1 MRYALLEEQRLA
13 AARRPALDVITH
25 SPEQTQ
31 RFGSMIGRTLQPGDL
46 VLLSGQIGSGKT
58 IFVQGIAQGLGVESD
73 VLSPTF
79 TIVMEH
85 EGRSADGQTV
95 KLYHVDLYRLPESD
109 PDEIIGFGF
118 EEYFDDER
126 GIIVI
131 EWPERARP
139 VLPDEYLVVEVEAI
153 ADTKRSIRL
162 TPYGDR
168 YEEITGQIR
177 EEVSGS
183 RG

>member
-1 MRYALLEEQRLA
+1 
-13 AARRPALDVITH
+13 
-25 SPEQTQ
+25 
-31 RFGSMIGRTLQPGDL
+31 MIGRTLRTGDL
-46 VLLSGQIGSGKT
+46 ILLSGQIGSGKT
-58 IFVQGIAQGLGVESD
+58 MFAQGVAQGLGVETD

-79 TIVMEH
+79 TLVMEH
-85 EGRSADGQTV
+85 EGCTQDDIPVR
-95 KLYHVDLYRLPESD
+95 LYHIDLYRLPEED

-118 EEYFDDER
+118 EEYFDDEQ

-131 EWPERARP
+131 EWPERARAI
-139 VLPDEYLVVEVEAI
+139 LPEEYLVVEVEAI

-162 TPYGDR
+162 TPYGKR
-168 YEEITGQIR
+168 YEELTDQIR

>member
-1 MRYALLEEQRLA
+1 MA

-31 RFGSMIGRTLQPGDL
+31 RFGSMIGRTLRPGDL

-79 TIVMEH
+79 TLVMEH
-85 EGRSADGQTV
+85 EGQTTDGV
-95 KLYHVDLYRLPESD
+95 PVRLYHVDLYRLPD
-109 PDEIIGFGF
+109 GNPNEIIGFGF
-118 EEYFDDER
+118 EEYFDDET

-139 VLPDEYLVVEVEAI
+139 VLPDTYLVVQVEAI

-168 YEEITGQIR
+168 YSEITDQIR
-177 EEVSGS
+177 EEVSGN

>member
-1 MRYALLEEQRLA
+1 MA

-25 SPEQTQ
+25 SSEQTQ
-31 RFGSMIGRTLQPGDL
+31 RFGSMIGRTLRPGDL

-58 IFVQGIAQGLGVESD
+58 IFAQGIAQGLGVESD

-79 TIVMEH
+79 TLVMEH
-85 EGRSADGQTV
+85 EGRTLDDV
-95 KLYHVDLYRLPESD
+95 LVRLYHVDLYRLPDED
-109 PDEIIGFGF
+109 PEGIIGFGF
-118 EEYFDDER
+118 EEYLDDER

-131 EWPERARP
+131 EWPERARA
-139 VLPDEYLVVEVEAI
+139 VLPAEYLVVEVEAI

-168 YEEITGQIR
+168 YQEITDQIR